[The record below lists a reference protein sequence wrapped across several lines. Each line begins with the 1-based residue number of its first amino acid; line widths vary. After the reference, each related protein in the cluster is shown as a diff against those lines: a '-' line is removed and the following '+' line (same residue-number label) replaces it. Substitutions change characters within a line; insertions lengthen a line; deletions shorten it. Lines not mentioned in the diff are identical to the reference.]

1 MRKGL
6 SLLLCLWMLLLTA
19 CGGGGSGEG
28 TSSQQGTP
36 PQVPQ
41 ITTQAQGVTV
51 AVGNATSFA
60 VVATG
65 TAPLTYQWYRDGT
78 ALADGSGTS
87 GATTAT
93 LSLSNVA
100 ADANGAR
107 FTVVVRNAAGQ
118 VISPEA
124 TLTVTLPAGPVI
136 TQQVTGASVEAGQTA
151 RFSVTATV
159 ATGTTATYRWY
170 RDGAALSDG
179 GGFSGTD
186 SPALSVATS
195 DTSLN
200 GSSYR
205 VVVTD
210 GYGQRA
216 ASADATL
223 SVRAPIPALAVDT
236 LSGPGTVAW
245 GQSASF
251 SASASGGVAPLSIQ
265 WVRDGTP
272 IPGATGGSYVLP
284 AVTMADQGA
293 LFWVVVTDARGETVA
308 PTTAQRVA
316 LQVTPPA
323 APTIVSQSQSV
334 TVAAGAAASFSVTT
348 SGTGV
353 TVQWYRDGVAVS
365 GATADSYS
373 FTAASGDNGARFHA
387 VITDVAGQTAASTAV
402 TLTVATQLS
411 GVAAQGAPL
420 SRATITLTDAAGH
433 TLSTT
438 ADDSG
443 NYSFDVTG
451 LTPPFQLVA
460 RKDLGDNDAVHY
472 AVITSVSAAQGN
484 TANITPLTTAVS
496 ALSSDLS
503 APRPLTSAELA
514 ALNTNKVADATRDVV
529 TAISG
534 VAAAVNV
541 NAAAFDP
548 LRTAFNPDR
557 EGVDALLDQ
566 LAVTVR
572 PDGVAI
578 ANKMAPPAPG
588 ATSTLT
594 TATGLAGSVQ
604 LSKTG
609 LGSATAQIRDTTVLL
624 TGPFERV
631 RQALQDCFALD
642 HTQRLVSGVLHPT
655 CQNVALATYLHN
667 GDRFVERWRNFL
679 TSATFNGARFES
691 PVTRL
696 RLTEARVA
704 VNFNFSTADG
714 SVAYTMPEILEQ
726 VPASGGT
733 PASWWLGG
741 NLRRWMGYVET
752 SMVIDEDRTAAPYTN
767 VNLSKIESS
776 FRVMFDP
783 RYTWDGSTMTKPGS
797 SDTYDTVKAA
807 NLTAG
812 RRTVGCAVVY
822 GPGEM
827 VAVTSGGVT
836 SNKIAGFSPNGVLM
850 RVPSGS
856 STGDYL
862 AFDTNLG
869 RLSGTAV
876 TGTRPNRH
884 LTLMSGGASVCNG
897 KTSSASSNYTVEL
910 TVTGNGRARSYYTS
924 PRYAEVDPTPALAQ
938 VFDNNP
944 SFDIVVFDTNG
955 DEIDAFTTRFLGG
968 LAPASLG
975 AALVADNRLPTFTA
989 DTIAR
994 YLDGIGSDT
1003 VTGVL
1008 PDVAWT
1014 APDGAY
1020 RPDRTNAYAELY
1032 WGNTTTTPGLFTYRR
1047 FGNRSGS
1054 TMVSTGG
1061 VSYVRGTTSL
1071 GQSPMP
1077 TQMYGTA
1084 MFTQDTG
1091 SMSGIDNGYVMRQLG
1106 LRFYTEDNLRLYR
1119 QVTNR
1124 VMQR

>member
-1 MRKGL
+1 
-6 SLLLCLWMLLLTA
+6 
-19 CGGGGSGEG
+19 
-28 TSSQQGTP
+28 
-36 PQVPQ
+36 
-41 ITTQAQGVTV
+41 
-51 AVGNATSFA
+51 
-60 VVATG
+60 
-65 TAPLTYQWYRDGT
+65 
-78 ALADGSGTS
+78 
-87 GATTAT
+87 
-93 LSLSNVA
+93 
-100 ADANGAR
+100 
-107 FTVVVRNAAGQ
+107 
-118 VISPEA
+118 
-124 TLTVTLPAGPVI
+124 
-136 TQQVTGASVEAGQTA
+136 
-151 RFSVTATV
+151 
-159 ATGTTATYRWY
+159 
-170 RDGAALSDG
+170 
-179 GGFSGTD
+179 
-186 SPALSVATS
+186 
-195 DTSLN
+195 
-200 GSSYR
+200 

-223 SVRAPIPALAVDT
+223 TVRAPIPALAVDS

-245 GQSASF
+245 GQPASF
-251 SASASGGVAPLSIQ
+251 SASASGGVAPLSLQ

-284 AVTMADQGA
+284 AVSMADQGA
-293 LFWVVVTDARGETVA
+293 LFWVVVTDANGQTVS

-323 APTIVSQSQSV
+323 APSIVSQSQSV
-334 TVAAGAAASFSVTT
+334 TVAAGAAASFSVAAT
-348 SGTGV
+348 GTGL
-353 TVQWYRDGVAVS
+353 TVQWYRDGVAVP
-365 GATADSYS
+365 GATSDSYA
-373 FTAASGDNGARFHA
+373 FTAATSDHGARLHA
-387 VITDVAGQTAASTAV
+387 VVTDVAGQTASSTAV

-420 SRATITLTDAAGH
+420 ARATITLTDAAGH
-433 TLSTT
+433 SLSTT
-438 ADDSG
+438 ADDTG
-443 NYSFDVTG
+443 HYSFDVTG
-451 LTPPFQLVA
+451 LTAPFQLVA
-460 RKDLGDNDAVHY
+460 RKDMGDNDAVHY
-472 AVITSVSAAQGN
+472 AVITSVGTAQGN

-496 ALSSDLS
+496 ALATDLS

-514 ALNTNKVADATRDVV
+514 ALSSTRVSNATRDVV

-534 VAAAVNV
+534 VAAAVSV
-541 NAAAFDP
+541 DAASFDP
-548 LRTAFNPDR
+548 LRTAFSPNR

-578 ANKMAPPAPG
+578 ANKMAPPATG

-594 TATGLAGSVQ
+594 TATGLAGSVA
-604 LSKTG
+604 LAKTG
-609 LGSATAQIRDTTVLL
+609 LGSATAQILDTTVLL

-655 CQNVALATYLHN
+655 CQNVALGTYLHN
-667 GDRFVERWRNFL
+667 GDRFEERWRNFL
-679 TSATFNGARFES
+679 VSSTFNGARFEP

-726 VPASGGT
+726 VSASGGT
-733 PASWWLGG
+733 PATWWLGG

-752 SMVIDEDRTAAPYTN
+752 SMVIDEDRTPTTYSN
-767 VNLSKIESS
+767 LNLSKIESS
-776 FRVMFDP
+776 FRVMLDP
-783 RYTWDGSTMTKPGS
+783 RYTLHSGAITKPGA
-797 SDTYDTVKAA
+797 SDTYDSVKAA
-807 NLTAG
+807 NLAAG
-812 RRTVGCAVVY
+812 KRTVGCAVVY

-827 VAVTSGGVT
+827 VPVTSGGVT

-869 RLSGTAV
+869 RLSATAV
-876 TGTRPNRH
+876 TGTRPSRH

-897 KTSSASSNYTVEL
+897 KTTSASSNYTVEL
-910 TVTGNGRARSYYTS
+910 TVTGNGRARTYYNNS
-924 PRYAEVDPTPALAQ
+924 PRYAEVDPTTSLAQ

-944 SFDIVVFDTNG
+944 AFDIVLFDTDGN
-955 DEIDAFTTRFLGG
+955 EIDAFSPRFLGG

-994 YLDGIGSDT
+994 YLDGIGSSN

-1008 PDVAWT
+1008 PDIAWT

-1032 WGNTTTTPGLFTYRR
+1032 WGNTTTTPGQFTYRR
-1047 FGNRSGS
+1047 FGNQSGS
-1054 TMVSTGG
+1054 TMISTGG

-1071 GQSPMP
+1071 GQSSMP

-1084 MFTQDTG
+1084 MFSSDTG